1 MEKFIELMAEILEV
15 EPNEISLDTD
25 FREDC
30 DFDSLKG
37 FSMICTLEE
46 EYNKTITV
54 PQFLECKT
62 IGDLFNYT
70 R

>member
-1 MEKFIELMAEILEV
+1 MENFIELMAEILEV

-37 FSMICTLEE
+37 FSMICILEE

-70 R
+70 K

>member
-1 MEKFIELMAEILEV
+1 MERFLELMAEILEV
-15 EPNEISLDTD
+15 EPSNISLNTN

-46 EYNKTITV
+46 EYEKKITV
-54 PQFLECKT
+54 SQFLKCKT
-62 IGDLFNYT
+62 LGDLFNYT
-70 R
+70 K